1 MASLFASLLFF
12 CQEFFKIIIHRFSSS
27 FANSQNIWVVV
38 SFFIF
43 PCGVCSN
50 HLVLARSKS
59 ISCAY
64 CSMKNYT
71 SSIMLPQAV
80 LLLCKYFTLE
90 TKANAFLSCSTQST
104 EEGKTLL
111 HIVSACFCVAIY
123 FPLIPFFS
131 VSVFSQFKVSWPL
144 SESIFFIC
152 CECNGLF
159 KKFFFLVSGT
169 FSSFQLLEIFLFP
182 QHVVIVLCCFLY
194 TSSSCLFP
202 SLRNLQR

>member
-59 ISCAY
+59 ISFAY

-104 EEGKTLL
+104 EEGKTL
-111 HIVSACFCVAIY
+111 CFTLLVLAFVQPFT
-123 FPLIPFFS
+123 FPLFPS
-131 VSVFSQFKVSWPL
+131 SVFLSLVSSKFLGPSLNPFSLYAVNVMAFSKSSSFL
-144 SESIFFIC
+144 SL
-152 CECNGLF
+152 GLF
-159 KKFFFLVSGT
+159 HL
-169 FSSFQLLEIFLFP
+169 SSFQKYFSFHSM
-182 QHVVIVLCCFLY
+182 Q
-194 TSSSCLFP
+194 
-202 SLRNLQR
+202 